1 MDGVIHDSKITTPYK
16 NRKNRDFYFIIP
28 VVKIL
33 NILGM
38 IKPNVPCNI
47 SHHSAPIKG
56 YWPRDATFHP

>member
-1 MDGVIHDSKITTPYK
+1 MTVKLPLPIKIE
-16 NRKNRDFYFIIP
+16 KNRDFYFIIP

-47 SHHSAPIKG
+47 LHCPAPIKG